1 MFQKLTNALSK
12 AVQSFGQKQ
21 LSSQNIDECCDQIR
35 LALLDADVARS
46 AAEKLIE
53 NVKARAAQEQRM
65 SQTSQQNQ
73 IFSIIHESLVDTL
86 GSPTPNP
93 IIKPHGTYLVCGLQG
108 SGKTTT
114 SAKLA
119 NHITKELKK
128 TVALTSVDFQRP
140 AAIDQLEI
148 LAKQINVPFIR
159 LDPNDKKIAKTI
171 ETESLKHHADITIVD
186 TAGRITIDNDM
197 MAELKTYHSLLKPT
211 ESLFVVDAL
220 TGQDAARVA
229 LEFDTLIPLT
239 GTILTKVD
247 GDSRGGAALS
257 VKTVTG
263 KPIKYIGLGE
273 KIDQFDVFDAE
284 RIASRILDL
293 GDIAALV
300 KKMKETANE
309 EDASRVAQKIKKGQ
323 FDFNDFLTQLVQLK
337 KMGGLSSV
345 MSMLP
350 GVQSIPENIKSAIND
365 DQFKQIEA
373 MIQSMTPKERH
384 FPALVKQKSR
394 RRRIIKGAGI
404 KTEKEFDQFIK
415 QFEKMQKMLKK
426 FSGNKMQSM
435 MKRFAGMKDQF
446 PNMGNMP
453 FDDKDMFK

>member
-1 MFQKLTNALSK
+1 MFQKLTNALSQ

-21 LSSQNIDECCDQIR
+21 LSSQNIDECCDKIR

-53 NVKARAAQEQRM
+53 NVRMRAANEQRM
-65 SQTSQQNQ
+65 KQTSQSNQ
-73 IFSIIHESLVDTL
+73 IFSIIHESLVETL
-86 GSPTPNP
+86 GSPTPSP
-93 IIKPHGTYLVCGLQG
+93 LLKLHGTYLICGLQG

-114 SAKLA
+114 AAKLA
-119 NHITKELKK
+119 NRLVKEQKK
-128 TVALTSVDFQRP
+128 NVVLTSLDFQRP
-140 AAIDQLEI
+140 AAIDQLET

-159 LDPNDKKIAKTI
+159 LDADDKKVSKTI
-171 ETESLKHHADITIVD
+171 TDAALKHHADITIVD
-186 TAGRITIDNDM
+186 TAGRITINNDM
-197 MAELKTYHSLLKPT
+197 MAELKTYHTLLNPT

-229 LEFDTLIPLT
+229 LEFDTLIPLS

-263 KPIKYIGLGE
+263 KPIKFIGLGE
-273 KIDQFDVFDAE
+273 KIDQFDEFDAE

-293 GDIAALV
+293 GDIHALV
-300 KKMKETANE
+300 KKMKETTNE
-309 EDASRVAQKIKKGQ
+309 QDASKVAQKIKKGQ
-323 FDFNDFLTQLVQLK
+323 FDFNDFLSQLVQLK
-337 KMGGLSSV
+337 KMGGLSQV

-350 GVQSIPENIKSAIND
+350 GVQSIPDNIKSAIND

-373 MIQSMTPKERH
+373 MIQSMTAKERH

-394 RRRIIKGAGI
+394 RKRIIKGAGI

-426 FSGNKMQSM
+426 FSGNKMQNM
-435 MKRFAGMKDQF
+435 MKKFAGMNGQS
-446 PNMGNMP
+446 PNLGNMP
-453 FDDKDMFK
+453 FNDQDLFK